1 MSIEGMK
8 YDYKKAYDKNLKP
21 SARLHYLENARHD
34 EDSMAKMVGHG
45 SMAKA
50 GHENGSM
57 AKAYGAMAKMDKTMA
72 MRKDIS
78 PIMSHCSMA
87 RFEGQAKRDLK
98 DMPLTKDMTGGR
110 DSMAKNRGETYAEFK
125 KRTGKKTMKEYM
137 KENPQG
143 SVAKMDHK

>member
-1 MSIEGMK
+1 MSKQGMK

-34 EDSMAKMVGHG
+34 KDSMSKMVGHG

-50 GHENGSM
+50 YGS
-57 AKAYGAMAKMDKTMA
+57 MAKMDKTMA

-78 PIMSHCSMA
+78 PIMSHCGMA

-110 DSMAKNRGETYAEFK
+110 K
-125 KRTGKKTMKEYM
+125 
-137 KENPQG
+137 G

>member
-1 MSIEGMK
+1 MSKQGMK

-34 EDSMAKMVGHG
+34 KDSMSKMVGHG
-45 SMAKA
+45 SMAKQY
-50 GHENGSM
+50 GGSM
-57 AKAYGAMAKMDKTMA
+57 AKSHHKGGSMA
-72 MRKDIS
+72 RQDIS

-98 DMPLTKDMTGGR
+98 DMPITKDASGGR
-110 DSMAKNRGETYAEFK
+110 KS
-125 KRTGKKTMKEYM
+125 
-137 KENPQG
+137 

>member
-1 MSIEGMK
+1 MSKEGMK

-34 EDSMAKMVGHG
+34 RDSMAKMAGHG
-45 SMAKA
+45 SMAKQY
-50 GHENGSM
+50 GSM
-57 AKAYGAMAKMDKTMA
+57 AKQYGSMAKMDKSMA
-72 MRKDIS
+72 MKKDIS
-78 PIMSHCSMA
+78 PIMKHCTPM
-87 RFEGQAKRDLK
+87 RMKGQAGRDLK

-137 KENPQG
+137 KENPKG

>member
-1 MSIEGMK
+1 MK

-21 SARLHYLENARHD
+21 SERFHYLENARHD
-34 EDSMAKMVGHG
+34 KDSMSKMVGHG
-45 SMAKA
+45 SMAKQY
-50 GHENGSM
+50 GGGSM
-57 AKAYGAMAKMDKTMA
+57 AKQYGSMSKMDKTMA

-110 DSMAKNRGETYAEFK
+110 K
-125 KRTGKKTMKEYM
+125 
-137 KENPQG
+137 G

>member
-1 MSIEGMK
+1 MSKQGMK

-34 EDSMAKMVGHG
+34 KDSMSKMVGHG
-45 SMAKA
+45 SMAKQY
-50 GHENGSM
+50 GSM
-57 AKAYGAMAKMDKTMA
+57 AKQYGSMAKMDKSMA

-78 PIMSHCSMA
+78 PIMKHCTPM
-87 RFEGQAKRDLK
+87 RMKGQAERDLK

-110 DSMAKNRGETYAEFK
+110 K
-125 KRTGKKTMKEYM
+125 
-137 KENPQG
+137 G